1 MPTYRVK
8 CRKCNKVFDAFARI
22 ENRNKIKCDCGGTTE
37 IWFGG
42 GSSVNLRTTMYGRE
56 NKPLVLEHLAKDESV
71 VYVTSKSQLKR
82 ELKKHGGISPILD

>member
-1 MPTYRVK
+1 MPTYQVK
-8 CRKCNKVFDAFARI
+8 CHKCGKVFSELVKMED
-22 ENRNKIKCDCGGTTE
+22 RNKIKCKCGGTTE

-42 GSSVNLRTTMYGRE
+42 IPSVNLRTTMYGRE
-56 NKPLVLEHLAKDESV
+56 NKPLVLEHLAKDESI

>member
-1 MPTYRVK
+1 MPIYRVK
-8 CRKCNKVFDAFARI
+8 CHKCNKVFDELVKI
-22 ENRNKIKCDCGGTTE
+22 SDRNKIKCKCGGTTE

-42 GSSVNLRTTMYGRE
+42 TSSVNLRTTMYGRE

-71 VYVTSKSQLKR
+71 VYVTTKSQLKR

>member
-8 CRKCNKVFDAFARI
+8 CRKCNKVFDVLVKMDD
-22 ENRNKIKCDCGGTTE
+22 RNKVKCKCGGTTE

-42 GSSVNLRTTMYGRE
+42 IGSVNLKTTMYGRE
-56 NKPLVLEHLAKDESV
+56 NKPLVLEHLAKDESI

>member
-1 MPTYRVK
+1 MFSELVK
-8 CRKCNKVFDAFARI
+8 VEDI
-22 ENRNKIKCDCGGTTE
+22 DKIKCKCGGTTE

-42 GSSVNLRTTMYGRE
+42 AFSVSLETTMYGRE
-56 NKPLVLEHLAKDESV
+56 NKPLVLEHLAKDESI

>member
-8 CRKCNKVFDAFARI
+8 CRKCGRVFDELVEIAD
-22 ENRNKIKCDCGGTTE
+22 RNNIKCDCGGTTE

-42 GSSVNLRTTMYGRE
+42 VTSVNLKTTMYGRE

-71 VYVTSKSQLKR
+71 VYVTSKSQLKG